1 MAAQVLASR
10 AALLEDRSVNL
21 PPDLLARGYKL
32 IVRAPDRM
40 FAVST
45 LWGCTSTKD
54 NLPAVIREARSLI
67 GFCQWMN
74 KKGLR

>member
-1 MAAQVLASR
+1 M
-10 AALLEDRSVNL
+10 NL
-21 PPDLLARGYKL
+21 PPDLLAHGYKL
-32 IVRAPDRM
+32 IERGPGRL

-54 NLPAVIREARSLI
+54 TLPAVIREARSLI

-74 KKGLR
+74 RKGLR